1 VRVRL
6 HNWKTAWPSFT
17 EFLCPLSMVVAPS
30 FSDGVAILLPVLFT
44 VYVNNVIMALS
55 ASGYG
60 CYFHGM
66 FVGSFVYAD
75 DLLLFP
81 HHCVICS

>member
-1 VRVRL
+1 MERASEINDANHQNEIFRIQ
-6 HNWKTAWPSFT
+6 KR
-17 EFLCPLSMVVAPS
+17 MVN
-30 FSDGVAILLPVLFT
+30 DL
-44 VYVNNVIMALS
+44 IMALS